1 MKTLMEYMSEDKETY
16 DFKIKIAATEITN
29 EVLDKIEHALS
40 TFEIASMSKPKNL
53 PIVEKNLDFPS
64 FGSCEVSLILVS
76 LNYPC
81 TDAQI
86 RQALNHQARIPAAN
100 IVVIPK
106 NQPEE
111 LLRDKAEED
120 ENSNKKYEPILL
132 KKELEDVSGG
142 QELVGTQRV
151 ESMLKELETRRM
163 EFAAKGT
170 DEKAK
175 TTNSLPMDNTSPV
188 ATKAH
193 KVKGR

>member
-1 MKTLMEYMSEDKETY
+1 MSEDKETY

-29 EVLDKIEHALS
+29 EVLDRIEHALS

-53 PIVEKNLDFPS
+53 PITEKNLDFPM
-64 FGSCEVSLILVS
+64 FGTCEVSLLLVS

-86 RQALNHQARIPAAN
+86 RQALSHQARIPAAN

-111 LLRDKAEED
+111 LLRDKAAED
-120 ENSNKKYEPILL
+120 ENSNKKYEPILT
-132 KKELEDVSGG
+132 KELEDVSGG
-142 QELVGTQRV
+142 QELVGTKRV

-163 EFAAKGT
+163 EFAAKGI
-170 DEKAK
+170 DQSAK
-175 TTNSLPMDNTSPV
+175 TTNSLPMGDKSPV
-188 ATKAH
+188 A
-193 KVKGR
+193 KVK